1 MGGVC
6 TCSLD
11 FVEDWYIRAC
21 ALPYNNINAGVLDV
35 IHKKIS
41 AAPYS
46 CLPFL
51 YSIAQRP

>member
-21 ALPYNNINAGVLDV
+21 ALPYNNINAGVHV
-35 IHKKIS
+35 FS
-41 AAPYS
+41 
-46 CLPFL
+46 
-51 YSIAQRP
+51 